1 MTKLSTLLDQIDAG
15 SVLLPEFQRGYVWN
29 REQVRGLMRSL
40 YLDYPVGSLLVWETE
55 TDPGAVRGDQLAA
68 SGVRQLLL
76 DGQQRMTSL
85 YGVLRG
91 RPPAFFEGNEK
102 AFTGLRFNVRSE
114 NFEFYAPAKMR
125 HEATWVD
132 VSELF
137 STGGLQKATAQLQ
150 AALPNDE
157 FLEALT
163 RLMKLQGILGKE
175 FHLEKIAGS
184 TWSIDMVVDLFNKV
198 NSGGTKLSKGDLALA
213 RISAADPSARS
224 DLRAMLGVWEQAGY
238 AFSLDWLLRNVNAVA
253 TGRAAFSFL
262 AQVSSEE
269 FRAARSQATQHV
281 GTFLDAVQGRLGL
294 DHDRVLMGR
303 YAIPVVTRHLALQ
316 GGSFTDAQ
324 ERDLALYWYV
334 QQALWG
340 RFTGSVETVLAR
352 EFEIAEREGVAGLVE
367 SLRRWRG
374 GNLTIAPHDFEGA
387 GVGSRF
393 YPLLYLMTRVLE
405 ARDFGT
411 GNPLKREMLGRLSSL
426 QVHHLFPKAYLYEH
440 GYTRGDVNAV
450 ANFAFLTQKTN
461 LEIGKRAP
469 FEYLPEVAAKQPGA
483 LESQWIPMDPEL
495 WKPERYLDFLDARK
509 VLLAEAANRLLDSFL
524 AGTADPTADLGRAEP
539 PVDLEMDERTGEID
553 DLAAEFQELGFAA
566 PLRDAEIADPAT
578 GHVLAVAEAYW
589 PDGLQ
594 PGIGSPVVLELDT
607 EMADLSRLTELGYK
621 VFTSIDALLGYAR
634 HRGVEAETTAEPD
647 AGAEV
652 EEVSTFYGYSQDTW
666 EELVRAGLDELRE
679 VARRRTLTSY
689 SDLAGALVDRT
700 GLEIRAH
707 DHAFPHLLGQ
717 IATREVEDGGP
728 LLSALCIYKGG
739 NEPGEGFY
747 AIARHHGRVP
757 AWPLNRAQKEKVWVE
772 EVSEAYTR
780 YAS

>member
-1 MTKLSTLLDQIDAG
+1 MAKLSTLLDQIDAG
-15 SVLLPEFQRGYVWN
+15 TVQLPEFQRGYVWN

-55 TDPGAVRGDQLAA
+55 TDPGAVRGSELAA
-68 SGVRQLLL
+68 SGARQLLL
-76 DGQQRMTSL
+76 DGQQRITSL

-102 AFTGLRFNVRSE
+102 AFTGLRFNVTSE
-114 NFEFYAPAKMR
+114 SFEFYAPAKMR
-125 HEATWVD
+125 HEPTWVD
-132 VSELF
+132 VSDLF
-137 STGGLQKATAQLQ
+137 AAGGLQQATAHLQ

-157 FLEALT
+157 FIEALT
-163 RLMKLQGILGKE
+163 RLMKLQGILAKE
-175 FHLEKIAGS
+175 FHLEKIVGPS
-184 TWSIDMVVDLFNKV
+184 WTIDSVVDLFNKV

-213 RISAADPSARS
+213 RVSAADPAARS
-224 DLRAMLGVWEQAGY
+224 DLRALLGVWEQAGY
-238 AFSLDWLLRNVNAVA
+238 SFSLDWLLRNVNAVA
-253 TGRAAFSFL
+253 TGRASFSAL
-262 AQVSSEE
+262 AQVTSEE
-269 FRAARSQATQHV
+269 FRTARVQTAHHV

-303 YAIPVVTRHLALQ
+303 YAIPVVTRLLSLQ
-316 GGSFTDAQ
+316 GGRFVDAR

-334 QQALWG
+334 HQALWG
-340 RFTGSVETVLAR
+340 RFTASVESVLAR
-352 EFEIAEREGVAGLVE
+352 EFEVAEHEGVTGLVE

-411 GNPLKREMLGRLSSL
+411 GNPLRTEMLGRLSSL

-440 GYTRGDVNAV
+440 GHAQADVNAV
-450 ANFAFLTQKTN
+450 ANFAFLTQATN

-469 FEYLPEVAAKQPGA
+469 SEYLPEIAERHPGV
-483 LESQWIPMDPEL
+483 LESQWIPTDPQL
-495 WKPERYLDFLDARK
+495 WTPERYLDFLEARRE
-509 VLLAEAANRLLDSFL
+509 LLAEAANGLLDGLLIGSPDTV
-524 AGTADPTADLGRAEP
+524 GDLGRAEP
-539 PVDLEMDERTGEID
+539 PVDLETDERSGEVD
-553 DLAAEFQELGFAA
+553 RLATELAELGFTE
-566 PLRDAEIADPAT
+566 PLRDAEIADPGT

-594 PGIGSPVVLELDT
+594 PGIGRPVVLELDPET
-607 EMADLSRLTELGYK
+607 ADLSRLSELGFE
-621 VFTSIDALLGYAR
+621 VFTSIDALRGNAR
-634 HRGVEAETTAEPD
+634 HRGLDRDGEEDTED
-647 AGAEV
+647 GAGTGAA
-652 EEVSTFYGYSQDTW
+652 STFYGYSADDW
-666 EELVRAGLDELRE
+666 EELLRSGLDELRE

-689 SDLAGALVDRT
+689 TDLAGALVDRT

-717 IATREVEDGGP
+717 IATREVEAGGP

-757 AWPLNRAQKEKVWVE
+757 AWPLNRAQKEKVWVD
-772 EVSEAYTR
+772 EVSAAYAR
-780 YAS
+780 YA